1 VERFPF
7 SGQRSR
13 WWSRAALV
21 FLSSLTLFAIASSSA
36 SAGAP
41 PNRLDDNRGSILTV
55 AGEAIVQ
62 GLVSALCPICSVDI
76 GGRVQDSAQIE
87 NVYWD
92 DNWDANNTASPSRA
106 TIDNFTSTI
115 VGSSYL
121 DHANQY
127 GVHRGG
133 FVGDDQSSS
142 ICGTQRPSG
151 GVAFTDLLGW
161 ITCEVQLPGT
171 GVPYPDDNTVY
182 SIFMPEGATVTGAI
196 GATCS
201 PGGAFA
207 FHAWSAA
214 FTIEIEIIF
223 PGIPVP
229 VPTIQ
234 GYPFTVVPASCAIA
248 NTGFPIKNVVD
259 GMSELWSHE
268 LAEATI
274 DPFPP
279 TGWIDNSKFDI
290 NNLPQVFSEGEAAD
304 ICSGVG
310 DVPTTPVRMA
320 GNNFLVAPY
329 WSNADNACVPLG
341 ASFSLNETG
350 LPGTVAHTATLDGS
364 IVTLPFSDNFELG
377 GTHTFSYPSPV
388 NDPSPGIRYVTTN
401 PGGSITISGPFSN
414 TAVYTREFLLTTGTD
429 PALLAGTDATLTPT
443 GWHPEGSTVPLTT
456 DALIPSGSDD
466 RYRFDHWSGSISTT
480 LRSTSILMNA
490 PKTAIAAYQLQHKI
504 VFDQTG
510 IGSGVTWHMASVT
523 TPNESTTNVVG
534 PYTTWV
540 DHGGS
545 VSFVYESPV
554 PGTTGTQYVFTGS
567 TPASPFTALAATTVI
582 GNFKT
587 QYLLTVKTS
596 GLGANLTHIR
606 NSGSPLGT
614 ANDTTPLTVWLD
626 AGTVLALDADA
637 NVDGAGGIQYFFQ
650 SFVPTPPATMT
661 APFTTTA
668 MYETMAQLIDDAL
681 ASGGISGPSAHG
693 VSNALKQKFAA
704 IQHDMGVRHYNPALG
719 SLKAFINL
727 INAQCCTPNA
737 GKEITSALAKT
748 LELDA
753 LLVFHNALCK
763 GIAAGE
769 IGTTKATNEYAYYSS
784 LVNSL
789 GGTVLPPC

>member
-1 VERFPF
+1 LF
-7 SGQRSR
+7 S
-13 WWSRAALV
+13 LV
-21 FLSSLTLFAIASSSA
+21 LVGAIPSQAR
-36 SAGAP
+36 AGAP
-41 PNRLDDNRGSILTV
+41 PNRLDDNRGNIATV
-55 AGEAIVQ
+55 AGEVLVQ
-62 GLVSALCPICSVDI
+62 GLVSALCPICSVDV
-76 GGRVQDSAQIE
+76 GGRVQSSPQIE

-92 DNWDANNTASPSRA
+92 DNWNANNPSSPSRT

-133 FVGDDQSSS
+133 FIGDDQSSS

-151 GVAFTDLLGW
+151 GVSFISLLTW

-171 GVPYPDDNTVY
+171 GVPYPDANTVY
-182 SIFMPEGATVTGAI
+182 SIFMPEGSTVTGAI

-201 PGGAFA
+201 SGGAFA

-214 FTIEIEIIF
+214 FTIEIKIIF

-259 GMSELWSHE
+259 GMSDLWSHE
-268 LAEATI
+268 LVEAST

-290 NNLPQVFSEGEAAD
+290 NNLPQVFSEGEAGD
-304 ICSGVG
+304 ICSSIG

-320 GNNFLVAPY
+320 GNNLVVAPY

-341 ASFSLNETG
+341 ATFNLNETG

-364 IVTLPFSDNFELG
+364 TVTLPFSDNLELG

-388 NDPSPGIRYVTTN
+388 NDPSPGIRYVTTD
-401 PGGSITISGPFSN
+401 PGGTVTLTGPFSD
-414 TAVYTREFLLTTGTD
+414 TAAYTREFLLTTGTD
-429 PALLAGTDATLTPT
+429 PAFLAGSDATLTPT
-443 GWHPEGSTVPLTT
+443 GWHAAGSTVPLTT
-456 DALIPSGSDD
+456 DALIPSGSND
-466 RYRFDHWSGSISTT
+466 RYRFDHWAGSLNTT
-480 LRSTSILMNA
+480 QRTTSILMDA
-490 PKTAIAAYQLQHKI
+490 PKTATATYQLQHKI
-504 VFDQTG
+504 VFDQSG
-510 IGSGVTWHMASVT
+510 IGSGVTWHLTSVT
-523 TPNESTTNVVG
+523 TPNESSTNVVG

-540 DHGGS
+540 DHGGT

-554 PGTTGTQYVFTGS
+554 PGSAGTQYVFTGS
-567 TPASPFTALAATTVI
+567 TPSSPFVALAATTVI

-587 QYLLTVKTS
+587 QYLLTVNTS

-606 NSGSPLGT
+606 NSGTELGT
-614 ANDTTPLTVWLD
+614 ANDTSPLTVWLD
-626 AGTVLALDADA
+626 AGTPLALDADA

-650 SFVPTPPATMT
+650 GFVPTPPATMT

-668 MYETMAQLIDDAL
+668 VYETIAQLINDAL

-693 VSNALKQKFAA
+693 VGNALKHKFGA
-704 IQHDMGVRHYNPALG
+704 IQHDMGTHHYNAALG
-719 SLKAFINL
+719 TLKAFINQ
-727 INAQCCTPNA
+727 INAQCCTPSA
-737 GKEITSALAKT
+737 GKEITSSLAKT
-748 LELDA
+748 LQLDA
-753 LLVFHNALCK
+753 LLVYHNALCK
-763 GIAAGE
+763 GLAAGE
-769 IGTTKATNEYAYYSS
+769 ISAAKAANDYAYYSS
-784 LVNSL
+784 LVSSL